1 LGWGQGFELRTSS
14 LQTAALPFEPHL
26 QPLLLWLF
34 LETGPQTICLS
45 WSQITIFQI
54 SASQVAS
61 ITDMSHQYSVETYLF
76 ICHNIYTIDSGHQ
89 WLRAVILAPQGT
101 EIRRVAVS
109 SQAPA
114 NSSKRAG
121 RVAQVLRGPAQQVLG
136 PEFKP

>member
-1 LGWGQGFELRTSS
+1 
-14 LQTAALPFEPHL
+14 
-26 QPLLLWLF
+26 
-34 LETGPQTICLS
+34 
-45 WSQITIFQI
+45 
-54 SASQVAS
+54 
-61 ITDMSHQYSVETYLF
+61 MSHQYSVETYLF

-121 RVAQVLRGPAQQVLG
+121 RVAQVLRVGMCLIRMRHRVQTPVL
-136 PEFKP
+136 PKKKK